1 MLKDDIQ
8 KQSSG
13 DNSNNYQSKGDIII
27 NNYNNLNSEDL
38 HKELFLIFK
47 DNMPVL
53 RQIAQEEVVKRV
65 DELNNSFINKISTL
79 SEELSKKIFTRLSE
93 PDMQLAIYEAQKN
106 YAKYKSKD
114 KLEQFTILL
123 LSKGLEKP
131 CSLRNYLLDEAII
144 TISKMTQV
152 QIDFLSYLV
161 RKFATVNVSNATDL
175 YEKYIKKL
183 YIHNYVLDVATYSD
197 VDYLDQIG
205 CIKRRP
211 YKIVD
216 QSIVDILNKSYK
228 HLSNVQS
235 NLLQI
240 DPEIKLLFE
249 KDKNLPSIDLTPLGI
264 MIGLK
269 NIEIKTKDIL
279 NWNF

>member
-13 DNSNNYQSKGDIII
+13 DNSNNYQLKGDIII
-27 NNYNNLNSEDL
+27 NNYNNINSEDL

-123 LSKGLEKP
+123 LNKGLEEP

-269 NIEIKTKDIL
+269 NIEIKTKDII

>member
-27 NNYNNLNSEDL
+27 NNYNNINSEDL

-123 LSKGLEKP
+123 LSKGLEEP

-240 DPEIKLLFE
+240 DPEIKLLFK

-269 NIEIKTKDIL
+269 NIEIKTKDII